1 MTREL
6 LLYSWMNTKVNDRVK
21 NTVHVVQRD
30 CKDLSNFIRHVE
42 MKGNHEDLRDTDN
55 HASSNDAC
63 CCDDDFGQLYLASDD
78 DGNDEGVEGDE
89 EDEWRYEEKDAFI
102 GVTLLVYTSVVLLLI
117 HYLKKVL
124 VASFRH
130 RHF

>member
-6 LLYSWMNTKVNDRVK
+6 LLYSWMHTKVNDRVK

-55 HASSNDAC
+55 HASGNDAC
-63 CCDDDFGQLYLASDD
+63 CCDDDFGQLDLASDD

-89 EDEWRYEEKDAFI
+89 EN
-102 GVTLLVYTSVVLLLI
+102 
-117 HYLKKVL
+117 
-124 VASFRH
+124 
-130 RHF
+130 